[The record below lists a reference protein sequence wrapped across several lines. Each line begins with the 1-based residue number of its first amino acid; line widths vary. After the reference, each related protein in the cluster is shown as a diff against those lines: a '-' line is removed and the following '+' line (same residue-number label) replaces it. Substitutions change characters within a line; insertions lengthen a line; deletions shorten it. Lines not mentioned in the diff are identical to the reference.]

1 MRDSHSR
8 VDGAR
13 VLADLNA
20 LGGIGD
26 YKTDV
31 HKPIFLRGKAGD
43 LSSSTTNQAQFDP
56 QHESRQ
62 VTRTEKIVPNFP
74 LLADCAIKQ
83 RRVGVYCE

>member
-31 HKPIFLRGKAGD
+31 HKPIFSEGKPV
-43 LSSSTTNQAQFDP
+43 TCP
-56 QHESRQ
+56 VRQ
-62 VTRTEKIVPNFP
+62 PTKFNLILNMKAAK
-74 LLADCAIKQ
+74 LLGLKNPSEFSFAC
-83 RRVGVYCE
+83 

>member
-31 HKPIFLRGKAGD
+31 HKPASSRNFD
-43 LSSSTTNQAQFDP
+43 LNA
-56 QHESRQ
+56 EARMA
-62 VTRTEKIVPNFP
+62 RTK
-74 LLADCAIKQ
+74 
-83 RRVGVYCE
+83 

>member
-31 HKPIFLRGKAGD
+31 HKPIFSEGKPVTCPVRQPTKLNLILNMKVAKLLGLKKSFRIFLCLLIARSNSAG
-43 LSSSTTNQAQFDP
+43 
-56 QHESRQ
+56 
-62 VTRTEKIVPNFP
+62 
-74 LLADCAIKQ
+74 
-83 RRVGVYCE
+83 

>member
-31 HKPIFLRGKAGD
+31 HKPIFSEGKPVTCPVRQPTKFN
-43 LSSSTTNQAQFDP
+43 LILK
-56 QHESRQ
+56 SRQ
-62 VTRTEKIVPNFP
+62 VTRAEKSFRIFLC
-74 LLADCAIKQ
+74 LLIA
-83 RRVGVYCE
+83 

>member
-13 VLADLNA
+13 VLADFNS

-31 HKPIFLRGKAGD
+31 HKPIFSEGKPV
-43 LSSSTTNQAQFDP
+43 TCP
-56 QHESRQ
+56 VRQ
-62 VTRTEKIVPNFP
+62 PTKFNLILNIKAAK
-74 LLADCAIKQ
+74 LLGLKNRSEFSVAC
-83 RRVGVYCE
+83 